1 MEFIFCRNDFL
12 FICGN
17 HRYGE
22 VLPEAGEK
30 PLCDDNGTAKMNV
43 VYYTFFSGTAKVSDV
58 CYTFFSGT
66 AKMSGVSYTFFSGTA
81 KMSDVCY
88 TFFSGTA
95 KMNVVC
101 HVLSFWV
108 EEISVVRY
116 VLSFWAEEMKYHPAG
131 SALEAGAEEIPHIPG
146 PAVRPESPPAQR

>member
-1 MEFIFCRNDFL
+1 
-12 FICGN
+12 
-17 HRYGE
+17 
-22 VLPEAGEK
+22 
-30 PLCDDNGTAKMNV
+30 
-43 VYYTFFSGTAKVSDV
+43 
-58 CYTFFSGT
+58 
-66 AKMSGVSYTFFSGTA
+66 MSGVSYTFFSGTA

-95 KMNVVC
+95 KVSDVCYTFFSGTAKMN
-101 HVLSFWV
+101 
-108 EEISVVRY
+108 VVRY